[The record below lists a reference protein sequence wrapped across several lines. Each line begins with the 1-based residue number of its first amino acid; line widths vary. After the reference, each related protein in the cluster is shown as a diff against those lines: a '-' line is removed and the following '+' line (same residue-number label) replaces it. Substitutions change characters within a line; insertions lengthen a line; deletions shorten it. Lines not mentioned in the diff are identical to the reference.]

1 MDVTAPPQ
9 EAHQQHQEAAEDAF
23 VLQTML
29 TCIGNKRK
37 LVGNIR
43 EIVDEVCSTLGKT
56 RLNILDGFSGSSVVA
71 RKLSYIADTL
81 YANDMELYSYLM
93 AKCFL
98 VKPTEEQENRIIAHI
113 ESMNRLALSGPFKEG
128 IITRLYAPKDTNK
141 VQAGER
147 CFYTRENALIIDT
160 LRDYIERKVEED
172 IRTYCLVPLLNKA
185 SIHTNTAG
193 VFKGF
198 YKDGGVGCFGG
209 TGKNALSRIMGTIQ
223 LDIPIWNRD
232 ASYNAVCYNMDIN
245 TLIGQ
250 LPADIDLM
258 YLDPPYNEHPYG
270 SNYFMLNLIAENKEP
285 TAISNVSGIPVDWK
299 KSAYNKKAAAVES
312 MKKLIS
318 DGLTKSKYLLIS
330 YNNEGI
336 ISADTWKDI
345 FEPYTIKKYEITYDT
360 YKGSRNLKKR
370 SNKVIEIMYLVSYK
384 TT

>member
-1 MDVTAPPQ
+1 MN
-9 EAHQQHQEAAEDAF
+9 EDDF
-23 VLQTML
+23 VHQTML

-37 LVGNIR
+37 LVDNIR
-43 EIVDEVCSTLGKT
+43 EIVDEVRGLCGKPT
-56 RLNILDGFSGSSVVA
+56 LNIVDGFAGSTVVA

-81 YANDMELYSYLM
+81 YVNDMELYSYLM
-93 AKCFL
+93 AQCFL
-98 VKPTEEQENRIIAHI
+98 VKPTQEQENRIVGHI
-113 ESMNRLALSGPFKEG
+113 ETMNRLASSGPFVEG
-128 IITRLYAPKDTNK
+128 IITKLYAPKDTANIR
-141 VQAGER
+141 VGER
-147 CFYTRENALIIDT
+147 CFYTHENALIIDT
-160 LRDYIERKVEED
+160 LRKYIELNVEED

-198 YKDGGVGCFGG
+198 YKSSGVGCFGG

-232 ASYNAVCYNMDIN
+232 TSYNAVCYNMDIN
-245 TLIGQ
+245 ELIGQ
-250 LPADIDLM
+250 LPTNIDLM

-285 TAISNVSGIPVDWK
+285 VAISNVSGIPADWK
-299 KSAYNKKAAAVES
+299 KSAYNKKSAAVES

-336 ISADTWKDI
+336 VSADTWAEI
-345 FEPYTIKKYEITYDT
+345 FEAYKVKKYQIDYDT
-360 YKGSRNLKKR
+360 YKGSRNLKER